1 MLNIKYENNSVLI
14 DTEFIINEMK
24 SINGEFVKV
33 YLYTMYALQNNIDIT
48 YADIAENLGLLES
61 EVMKAFDI
69 FFEKGILKKVSHE
82 ETKKE
87 THNKED
93 NESKTYIN
101 TERKQSLKATK
112 EEMSEFCII
121 AEATMQRPLN
131 TREIDT
137 LYWIYN
143 NLSLPAEVILMAIE
157 YCIGEGRNDLKSV
170 EKICIKWDKENIN
183 EIPLAQKFLEEQ
195 YKRKQIINKIK
206 NSFDIKEMSKNDE
219 ELFQSWYFDMNMTEE
234 LISYAFD
241 CCKNQINT
249 VSLAYINTIIK
260 NWYKEGIKTLEKAKE
275 NNENFK
281 KKYNKSK
288 TVSIDNGEY
297 DDLANLTQN

>member
-1 MLNIKYENNSVLI
+1 MLNIKYEKNTVLI
-14 DTEFIINEMK
+14 STEFIKNEIK
-24 SINGEFVKV
+24 DINGEFVKV
-33 YLYTMYALQNNIDIT
+33 YLYAMYAIQNNIDIT
-48 YADIAENLGLLES
+48 YGDIAKKLGLLES
-61 EVMKAFDI
+61 EVIKAFDI
-69 FFEKGILKKVSHE
+69 FFEKGILEKMSEKEIAKERFCAESDFVKVNDE
-82 ETKKE
+82 PEII
-87 THNKED
+87 
-93 NESKTYIN
+93 IN
-101 TERKQSLKATK
+101 PQPHKKATN

-121 AEATMQRPLN
+121 AEATMQRPLS

-143 NLSLPAEVILMAIE
+143 NLSLSPEVILMAIE
-157 YCIGEGRNDLKSV
+157 YCIGEWRNDLKSV

-281 KKYNKSK
+281 KK
-288 TVSIDNGEY
+288 
-297 DDLANLTQN
+297 